1 MAPLFSLPLEALNEL
16 GVQGLRGG
24 TERKEQVATMLGNT
38 MPQEWSGKI
47 SLVIFHCCV
56 WGLDILLFPF
66 QFLSLWKGL
75 KGTAD

>member
-24 TERKEQVATMLGNT
+24 TERTEQVATMLGNT
-38 MPQEWSGKI
+38 MQQEWFGKI